1 MEIINY
7 GIILRKI
14 TLNDMELMR
23 TWRNSDF
30 VKKHMVFK
38 SYLTR
43 EMQIDWYLKINNIN
57 NYYFIIYKE
66 NKPIGIT
73 NLKDIDFSNG
83 TAESGIFMYSEEYTN
98 SDLGVRAT
106 FSLLDFAFLTLK
118 LNKLRQT
125 IIVENKAAMNFNKS
139 LGVKITENKDGIC
152 KGELVKEDYYKK
164 TLKIRNYINKYI
176 S

>member
-14 TLNDMELMR
+14 TLNDLELIR
-23 TWRNSDF
+23 TWRNSEY
-30 VKKHMVFK
+30 VKSFMVFK
-38 SYLTR
+38 SYISK
-43 EMQIDWYLKINNIN
+43 EMQENWFLQINNDN

-66 NKPIGIT
+66 NTPIGLT
-73 NLKDIDFSNG
+73 NLKDIDFYNG
-83 TAESGIFMYSEEYTN
+83 TAESGIFMHSEEYTN

-118 LNKLRQT
+118 LNKLLQT

-139 LGVKITENKDGIC
+139 LGVRITENKDGIC
-152 KGELVKEDYYKK
+152 KGELVKEDYFKK
-164 TLKIRNYINKYI
+164 TLKIRNYINKDI